1 MKKFREIAKN
11 DIRLAGEKL
20 KLQDIIGKTIIV
32 TGYKITKSKFKEDNY
47 VAIQFELDGEQHVTF
62 TGAQV
67 LIEQLKKYGKEI
79 PFETTIKRLG
89 KFYSF
94 T

>member
-1 MKKFREIAKN
+1 MKKFCEIAKD
-11 DIRLAGEKL
+11 DIHLAGDKISL
-20 KLQDIIGKTIIV
+20 PDIVGKSIVV

-47 VAIQFELDGEQHVTF
+47 LAIQYDLEGEQHVTF
-62 TGAQV
+62 TGATV
-67 LIEQLKKYGKEI
+67 LIEQLKKYGEQI

>member
-1 MKKFREIAKN
+1 MKKFSEIAKD
-11 DIRLAGEKL
+11 DIHLAGEKMYL
-20 KLQDIIGKTIIV
+20 RGIVGKMIVV

-47 VAIQFELDGEQHVTF
+47 VAIQFELGGEQHVTF
-62 TGAQV
+62 TGATV

-79 PFETTIKRLG
+79 PFETTIRRMG

>member
-1 MKKFREIAKN
+1 MNKFSEIAKD
-11 DIRLAGEKL
+11 DIHLAGDKL
-20 KLQDIIGKTIIV
+20 SLQDIIGKQIIV

-47 VAIQFELDGEQHVTF
+47 TAIQFELNGEQHVTF
-62 TGAQV
+62 TGATV
-67 LIEQLKKYGKEI
+67 LIEQLKKYGEHI
-79 PFETTIKRLG
+79 PFETTIKKLG

>member
-1 MKKFREIAKN
+1 MNKFSEIAKD
-11 DIRLAGEKL
+11 DIHLAGEKIS
-20 KLQDIIGKTIIV
+20 LQDIIGKQIVV

-47 VAIQFELDGEQHVTF
+47 TAIQYELDGEQHVTF
-62 TGAQV
+62 TGAMV
-67 LIEQLKKYGKEI
+67 LIEQLKKYGDQV
-79 PFETTIKRLG
+79 PFETTIKKLG

>member
-1 MKKFREIAKN
+1 MKKFSEIAKD
-11 DIRLAGEKL
+11 DIHLAGDKMS
-20 KLQDIIGKTIIV
+20 LQDIIGKQITI

-47 VAIQFELDGEQHVTF
+47 AAIQFELNDEQHVTF
-62 TGAQV
+62 TGATV
-67 LIEQLKKYGKEI
+67 LIEQLKKYGEQI